1 MVTVGRSTTVGEIL
15 LSQIGWLLLVTG
27 IAYSILQSTSRGK
40 SSSPLS
46 RDLALISQVS
56 PFLLLTFCFVA
67 DVKSLELIFRFG
79 GEDLPLFYR
88 ISAVWSSRSGPLLL
102 WAALMAIVTRIMSVR
117 ANGTPLEVRIMHTWV
132 GFILLLS
139 LMLGP
144 FDETTSTSA
153 SGLNP
158 LLQTDLMVIHPPV
171 VFAFYSLCIA
181 TSSVVIAGIIR
192 RDSSIAI
199 HKSQLYWARAGFVVG
214 TIGIGLGG
222 LWAYTV
228 LDWGGYWAW
237 DPVETGSL
245 LPWLCLLLVVHAR
258 SKTGGSAVIASP
270 AVGLLAG
277 ALTFHATLVTRANG
291 VWASVHAFVAD
302 GEGALPQDPYLRVLD
317 VVEFD
322 AVGAELVGYLSAIIL
337 LCVFAVIHLARVQR
351 SDLDSQN
358 SKSMIQEN
366 KSLAMSLV
374 VIFLVASF
382 WIGSVAVILVGMS
395 LMYLIVNGNN
405 SDPPLHW
412 IFTGIA
418 LMLFSSWTWNAE
430 WYQSL
435 FGMTPFLIPWL
446 MSEKED
452 DWSFITGLFTSTSS
466 RLRISKAIPWYGG
479 AGFLLLTWMILTVE
493 IDGTSLQAHEFYGS
507 PFIALLAIGLAAY
520 TWGKS
525 ITHKTGTFLILF
537 AIICSVLVALLADSI
552 ALPGD
557 PRLPISSSVSRGS
570 LASFMLVLLI
580 FSLPFNIRNLLL
592 TLKSNASKIYQGGFM
607 GLKSPRVRLLASHIS
622 HVGILLLLIGHV
634 FTTTLVDR
642 SDPSHLVTLE
652 KNEPVSYGSY
662 EYVLIDTIVLSEG
675 DEDFDFKVGDGF
687 LGVVIEMRKDG
698 ELVDTLV
705 PGILRFGPVPRSEV
719 DRHVG
724 LFGDTILIMDGF
736 QVQDLMPALFFNQTD
751 GLDRVRVTIHELQ
764 GSHLVWTGW
773 VLTIIGGILA
783 FSSSEKPSKE
793 EEE

>member
-1 MVTVGRSTTVGEIL
+1 M
-15 LSQIGWLLLVTG
+15 
-27 IAYSILQSTSRGK
+27 
-40 SSSPLS
+40 
-46 RDLALISQVS
+46 
-56 PFLLLTFCFVA
+56 FCFVT
-67 DVKSLELIFRFG
+67 DVKSLELVFRFG
-79 GEDLPLFYR
+79 GEGLPLFYR
-88 ISAVWSSRSGPLLL
+88 ISAVWSSRAGPLLL
-102 WAALMAIVTRIMSVR
+102 WAALMAVVTRAMSTR
-117 ANGTPLEVRIMHTWV
+117 SKGTPLEVRIMHIWV
-132 GFILLLS
+132 GFLLLLS

-144 FDETTSTSA
+144 FDETSSTSA
-153 SGLNP
+153 AGLNP

-181 TSSVVIAGIIR
+181 TSSVVIAGVIR
-192 RDSSIAI
+192 RDPSAVI
-199 HKSQLYWARAGFVVG
+199 HESQLYWARAGFVAG

-258 SKTGGSAVIASP
+258 SKPGGSAIIASP
-270 AVGLLAG
+270 AAGLLAG

-302 GEGALPQDPYLRVLD
+302 GEGTLPQDPYLRVLD
-317 VVEFD
+317 VIGFD
-322 AVGAELVGYLSAIIL
+322 AIGAELVGYLSAILL
-337 LCVFAVIHLARVQR
+337 LCAFTVVHLARMQKI
-351 SDLDSQN
+351 DLNSRDSR
-358 SKSMIQEN
+358 SMIQEN
-366 KSLAMSLV
+366 KNLSLSIV
-374 VIFLVASF
+374 IIFLLVSF
-382 WIGSVAVILVGMS
+382 WIGSVAVFLVGIS
-395 LMYLIVNGNN
+395 LMYLLVNGDNE
-405 SDPPLHW
+405 DPPLHW
-412 IFTGIA
+412 VFSGIA

-430 WYQSL
+430 WYQSII
-435 FGMTPFLIPWL
+435 GMTPFLTPWL
-446 MSEKED
+446 ISEKED
-452 DWSFITGLFTSTSS
+452 DWSFITGVFSNASH
-466 RLRISKAIPWYGG
+466 RLRISRAIPWYGG
-479 AGFLLLTWMILTVE
+479 TGFLLLTWMILTVE
-493 IDGTSLQAHEFYGS
+493 IDGTSLQAHEFYGA

-520 TWGKS
+520 SWGASMSSKN
-525 ITHKTGTFLILF
+525 GTYLILF
-537 AIICSVLVALLADSI
+537 AISSSLLAALLADSI

-570 LASFMLVLLI
+570 LALFMLTLLI
-580 FSLPFNIRNLLL
+580 FSLPFNIRNLIL
-592 TLKSNASKIYQGGFM
+592 TSKSHARRIYRDGFRGRM
-607 GLKSPRVRLLASHIS
+607 SPRVRLLASHIS

-652 KNEPVSYGSY
+652 KDEPVSYGNY
-662 EYVLIDTIVLSEG
+662 EYVLVDTIVLSEG
-675 DEDFDFKVGDGF
+675 DDGFDFNVGDGF

-724 LFGDTILIMDGF
+724 LFGDTIVIMDGF

-783 FSSSEKPSKE
+783 FSSSEKPSNDE
-793 EEE
+793 EE

>member
-1 MVTVGRSTTVGEIL
+1 MVGEIL

-27 IAYSILQSTSRGK
+27 IAFSVLQCTSRVNPT
-40 SSSPLS
+40 SPIS
-46 RDLALISQVS
+46 RDLALISQIS
-56 PFLLLTFCFVA
+56 PFILLTFCFVTDA
-67 DVKSLELIFRFG
+67 KSLELVFRFG

-88 ISAVWSSRSGPLLL
+88 ISAVWSSRAGPLLL
-102 WAALMAIVTRIMSVR
+102 WAALMAIVTRIMSTR
-117 ANGTPLEVRIMHTWV
+117 AKGTPLEVKIMHSWV

-144 FDETTSTSA
+144 FDETTSSSA

-181 TSSVVIAGIIR
+181 TSSVVIAGVIR
-192 RDSSIAI
+192 RDPPDVI

-258 SKTGGSAVIASP
+258 SKAGGSAIIASP
-270 AVGLLAG
+270 AAGLLAG

-302 GEGALPQDPYLRVLD
+302 GQGALPQDPYLRVLD
-317 VVEFD
+317 VVSFD
-322 AVGAELVGYLSAIIL
+322 AIGAELVGYLSAILL
-337 LCVFAVIHLARVQR
+337 LCVFTVIHLARMQR
-351 SDLDSQN
+351 IDLESKN
-358 SKSMIQEN
+358 SNSMLQEN
-366 KSLAMSLV
+366 KNLAIVLV
-374 VIFLVASF
+374 VIFLLVSF
-382 WIGSVAVILVGMS
+382 WIGSVAVILVGLS
-395 LMYLIVNGNN
+395 LMYLIINGDNA
-405 SDPPLHW
+405 DPPLHW

-435 FGMTPFLIPWL
+435 LGMTPFLTPWL
-446 MSEKED
+446 ISEKED
-452 DWSFITGLFTSTSS
+452 DWSFITGLFTGTSS
-466 RLRISKAIPWYGG
+466 RLRIAKAIPWYGG
-479 AGFLLLTWMILTVE
+479 TGFLLLTWMILTVE

-507 PFIALLAIGLAAY
+507 PFIAILAIGLAAY

-525 ITHKTGTFLILF
+525 VSSKSGTYLILF
-537 AIICSVLVALLADSI
+537 ALSASLLAALLADSI

-580 FSLPFNIRNLLL
+580 FSLPFNIRNLLM
-592 TLKSNASKIYQGGFM
+592 TLKSHSRKMYQEGFSS
-607 GLKSPRVRLLASHIS
+607 LRSPRARLLASHIS

-652 KNEPVSYGSY
+652 KNEPVSYGNY
-662 EYVLIDTIVLSEG
+662 EYILVDTVVLSEG
-675 DEDFDFKVGDGF
+675 DEGFDFKVGDGF

-698 ELVDTLV
+698 ELVDTLI

-724 LFGDTILIMDGF
+724 LFGDTIVIMDGF

-783 FSSSEKPSKE
+783 FSSSEKPPNQE
-793 EEE
+793 EE

>member
-1 MVTVGRSTTVGEIL
+1 ML

-40 SSSPLS
+40 SSSPIS

-56 PFLLLTFCFVA
+56 PFILLTFCFVT
-67 DVKSLELIFRFG
+67 DVKSLELVFRFG

-102 WAALMAIVTRIMSVR
+102 WAALMAIVTRIMSAR
-117 ANGTPLEVRIMHTWV
+117 AKGSSLEVRIMHTWV

-139 LMLGP
+139 LLLGP
-144 FDETTSTSA
+144 FDETTSSSA

-192 RDSSIAI
+192 RDSPITI

-258 SKTGGSAVIASP
+258 SKTGSSAIIASP

-322 AVGAELVGYLSAIIL
+322 AIGAELVGYLSAIIL
-337 LCVFAVIHLARVQR
+337 LSAFAVIHLARVQR
-351 SDLDSQN
+351 SDLESQN
-358 SKSMIQEN
+358 SNSMIQEN
-366 KSLAMSLV
+366 KNLALSLL
-374 VIFLVASF
+374 VIFFLASL

-395 LMYLIVNGNN
+395 LMYLIVNASN

-435 FGMTPFLIPWL
+435 IGMTPFLVPWL
-446 MSEKED
+446 ISEKED
-452 DWSFITGLFTSTSS
+452 DWSFITGLFTSASS

-493 IDGTSLQAHEFYGS
+493 IDGTSLQAHEFYGA
-507 PFIALLAIGLAAY
+507 PFIALLAIGLASY

-525 ITHKTGTFLILF
+525 ISHKTGTFLILS
-537 AIICSVLVALLADSI
+537 AIICSVLAALMADSI

-557 PRLPISSSVSRGS
+557 PKLPISSSVSRGS

-592 TLKSNASKIYQGGFM
+592 TMQSNARKIYTGGFG
-607 GLKSPRVRLLASHIS
+607 GLKSPRVRLIASHIS

-642 SDPSHLVTLE
+642 SDPSHLITLE
-652 KNEPVSYGSY
+652 KNKPVSYGSY

-736 QVQDLMPALFFNQTD
+736 QVQDLMPALFFNQTE

-773 VLTIIGGILA
+773 VLLIIGGILA
-783 FSSSEKPSKE
+783 FSSSENPSNKE
-793 EEE
+793 EE

>member
-1 MVTVGRSTTVGEIL
+1 M
-15 LSQIGWLLLVTG
+15 VTG
-27 IAYSILQSTSRGK
+27 IAFSALQCTSRANL
-40 SSSPLS
+40 SSSIS
-46 RDLALISQVS
+46 RDLALVSQVS
-56 PFLLLTFCFVA
+56 PFLLLMFCFVT
-67 DVKSLELIFRFG
+67 DVKSLELVFRFG
-79 GEDLPLFYR
+79 GEGLPLFYR
-88 ISAVWSSRSGPLLL
+88 ISAVWSSRAGPLLL
-102 WAALMAIVTRIMSVR
+102 WAALMAVVTRVMSAR
-117 ANGTPLEVRIMHTWV
+117 SKGTPLEVRIMHIWV
-132 GFILLLS
+132 GFLLLLS

-144 FDETTSTSA
+144 FDETSSTSA
-153 SGLNP
+153 AGLNP

-181 TSSVVIAGIIR
+181 TSSVVIAGVIR
-192 RDSSIAI
+192 RDPSTVI
-199 HKSQLYWARAGFVVG
+199 HESQLYWARAGFVAG

-258 SKTGGSAVIASP
+258 SKPGGSAIIASP
-270 AVGLLAG
+270 AAGLLAG

-317 VVEFD
+317 VIGFD
-322 AVGAELVGYLSAIIL
+322 AIGAELVGYLSAILL
-337 LCVFAVIHLARVQR
+337 LCVFTVVHLARMQKI
-351 SDLDSQN
+351 DLDSKD
-358 SKSMIQEN
+358 SRSMIQEN
-366 KSLAMSLV
+366 KNLSLSIV
-374 VIFLVASF
+374 IIFLLVSF
-382 WIGSVAVILVGMS
+382 WIGSVAVILVGIS
-395 LMYLIVNGNN
+395 LMYLLVNGDNE
-405 SDPPLHW
+405 DPPLHW
-412 IFTGIA
+412 VFSGIA

-430 WYQSL
+430 WYQSII
-435 FGMTPFLIPWL
+435 GMTPFLTPWL
-446 MSEKED
+446 ISEKED
-452 DWSFITGLFTSTSS
+452 DWSFITGVFSNASH
-466 RLRISKAIPWYGG
+466 RLRISRAIPWYGG
-479 AGFLLLTWMILTVE
+479 TGFLLLTWMILTVE
-493 IDGTSLQAHEFYGS
+493 IDGTSLQAHEFYGA

-520 TWGKS
+520 SWGASMSPKN
-525 ITHKTGTFLILF
+525 GTYLILF
-537 AIICSVLVALLADSI
+537 AISSSLLAALLADSI

-570 LASFMLVLLI
+570 LALFMLTLLI
-580 FSLPFNIRNLLL
+580 FSLPFNIRNLIL
-592 TLKSNASKIYQGGFM
+592 TSKSHARRIYRDGFRGRM
-607 GLKSPRVRLLASHIS
+607 SPRVRLLASHIS

-652 KNEPVSYGSY
+652 KDEPVSYGNY
-662 EYVLIDTIVLSEG
+662 EYVLVDTIVLSEG
-675 DEDFDFKVGDGF
+675 DEGFDFNVGDGF

-724 LFGDTILIMDGF
+724 LFGDTIVIMDGF

-773 VLTIIGGILA
+773 LLTIIGGILA
-783 FSSSEKPSKE
+783 FSSSEKPSNDE
-793 EEE
+793 EE

>member
-1 MVTVGRSTTVGEIL
+1 
-15 LSQIGWLLLVTG
+15 LVTG
-27 IAYSILQSTSRGK
+27 IAFSALQCTSRANL
-40 SSSPLS
+40 SSSIS
-46 RDLALISQVS
+46 RDLALVSQVS
-56 PFLLLTFCFVA
+56 PFLLLMFCFVT
-67 DVKSLELIFRFG
+67 DVKSLELVFRFG
-79 GEDLPLFYR
+79 GEGLPLFYR
-88 ISAVWSSRSGPLLL
+88 ISAVWSSRAGPLLL
-102 WAALMAIVTRIMSVR
+102 WAALMAVVTRVMSAR
-117 ANGTPLEVRIMHTWV
+117 SKGTPLEVRIMHIWV
-132 GFILLLS
+132 GFLLLLS

-144 FDETTSTSA
+144 FDETSSTSA
-153 SGLNP
+153 AGLNP

-181 TSSVVIAGIIR
+181 TSSVVIAGVIR
-192 RDSSIAI
+192 RDPSTVI
-199 HKSQLYWARAGFVVG
+199 HESQLYWARAGFVAG

-258 SKTGGSAVIASP
+258 SKPGGSAIIASP
-270 AVGLLAG
+270 AAGLLAG

-317 VVEFD
+317 VIGFD
-322 AVGAELVGYLSAIIL
+322 AIGAELVGYLSAILL
-337 LCVFAVIHLARVQR
+337 LCVFTVVHLARMQKI
-351 SDLDSQN
+351 DLDSKD
-358 SKSMIQEN
+358 SRSMIQEN
-366 KSLAMSLV
+366 KNLSLSIV
-374 VIFLVASF
+374 IIFLLVSF
-382 WIGSVAVILVGMS
+382 WIGSVAVILVGIS
-395 LMYLIVNGNN
+395 LMYLLVNGDNE
-405 SDPPLHW
+405 DPPLHW
-412 IFTGIA
+412 VFSGIA

-430 WYQSL
+430 WYQSII
-435 FGMTPFLIPWL
+435 GMTPFLTPWL
-446 MSEKED
+446 ISEKED
-452 DWSFITGLFTSTSS
+452 DWSFITGVFSNASH
-466 RLRISKAIPWYGG
+466 RLRISRAIPWYGG
-479 AGFLLLTWMILTVE
+479 TGFLLLTWMILTVE
-493 IDGTSLQAHEFYGS
+493 IDGTSLQAHEFYGA

-520 TWGKS
+520 SWGASMSPKN
-525 ITHKTGTFLILF
+525 GTYLILF
-537 AIICSVLVALLADSI
+537 AISSSLLAALLADSI

-570 LASFMLVLLI
+570 LALFMLTLLI
-580 FSLPFNIRNLLL
+580 FSLPFNIRNLIL
-592 TLKSNASKIYQGGFM
+592 TSKSHARRIYRDGFRGRM
-607 GLKSPRVRLLASHIS
+607 SPRVRLLASHIS

-652 KNEPVSYGSY
+652 KDEPVSYGNY
-662 EYVLIDTIVLSEG
+662 EYVLVDTIVLSEG
-675 DEDFDFKVGDGF
+675 DEGFDFNVGDGF

-724 LFGDTILIMDGF
+724 LFGDTIVIMDGF

-773 VLTIIGGILA
+773 LLTIIGGILA
-783 FSSSEKPSKE
+783 FSSSEKPSNDE
-793 EEE
+793 EE

>member
-1 MVTVGRSTTVGEIL
+1 M
-15 LSQIGWLLLVTG
+15 VTG
-27 IAYSILQSTSRGK
+27 IAFSALQCTSRASL
-40 SSSPLS
+40 SSSIS
-46 RDLALISQVS
+46 RDLALVSQVS
-56 PFLLLTFCFVA
+56 PFLLLMFCFVT
-67 DVKSLELIFRFG
+67 DVKSLELVFRFG
-79 GEDLPLFYR
+79 GEGLPLFYR
-88 ISAVWSSRSGPLLL
+88 ISAVWSSRAGPLLL
-102 WAALMAIVTRIMSVR
+102 WAALMAVVTRVMSTR
-117 ANGTPLEVRIMHTWV
+117 SKGTPLEVRIMHIWV
-132 GFILLLS
+132 GFLLLLS

-144 FDETTSTSA
+144 FDETSSTSA
-153 SGLNP
+153 AGLNP

-181 TSSVVIAGIIR
+181 TSSVVIAGVIR
-192 RDSSIAI
+192 RDPSTVI
-199 HKSQLYWARAGFVVG
+199 HESQLYWARAGFVAG

-237 DPVETGSL
+237 DHVETGSL

-258 SKTGGSAVIASP
+258 SKPGGSAIIASP
-270 AVGLLAG
+270 AAGLLAG

-317 VVEFD
+317 VIGFD
-322 AVGAELVGYLSAIIL
+322 AIGAELVGYLSAILL
-337 LCVFAVIHLARVQR
+337 LCVFTVVHLARMQKI
-351 SDLDSQN
+351 DLDSKD
-358 SKSMIQEN
+358 SRSMIQEN
-366 KSLAMSLV
+366 KNLSLSIV
-374 VIFLVASF
+374 IIFLLVSF
-382 WIGSVAVILVGMS
+382 WIGSVAVILVGIS
-395 LMYLIVNGNN
+395 LMYLLVNGDNE
-405 SDPPLHW
+405 DPPLHW
-412 IFTGIA
+412 VFSGIA

-430 WYQSL
+430 WYQSII
-435 FGMTPFLIPWL
+435 GMTPFLTPWL
-446 MSEKED
+446 ISEKED
-452 DWSFITGLFTSTSS
+452 DWSFITGVFSNASH
-466 RLRISKAIPWYGG
+466 RLRISRAIPWYGG
-479 AGFLLLTWMILTVE
+479 TGFLLLTWMILTVE
-493 IDGTSLQAHEFYGS
+493 IDGTSLQAHEFYGA

-520 TWGKS
+520 SWGASMSPKN
-525 ITHKTGTFLILF
+525 GTYLILF
-537 AIICSVLVALLADSI
+537 AISSSLLAALLADSI

-570 LASFMLVLLI
+570 LALFMLTLLI
-580 FSLPFNIRNLLL
+580 FSLPFNIRNLIL
-592 TLKSNASKIYQGGFM
+592 TSKSHARRIYRDGFRGRM
-607 GLKSPRVRLLASHIS
+607 SPRVRLLASHIS

-652 KNEPVSYGSY
+652 KDEPVSYGNY
-662 EYVLIDTIVLSEG
+662 EYVLVDTIVLSEG
-675 DEDFDFKVGDGF
+675 DEGFDFNVGDGF

-724 LFGDTILIMDGF
+724 LFGDTIVIMDGF

-783 FSSSEKPSKE
+783 FSSSEKPSNDE
-793 EEE
+793 EE

>member
-1 MVTVGRSTTVGEIL
+1 
-15 LSQIGWLLLVTG
+15 LVTG
-27 IAYSILQSTSRGK
+27 IAFSALQCTSRANL
-40 SSSPLS
+40 SSSIS
-46 RDLALISQVS
+46 RDLALVSQVS
-56 PFLLLTFCFVA
+56 PFLLLMFCFVT
-67 DVKSLELIFRFG
+67 DVKSLELVFRFG
-79 GEDLPLFYR
+79 GEGLPLFYR
-88 ISAVWSSRSGPLLL
+88 ISAVWSSRAGPLLL
-102 WAALMAIVTRIMSVR
+102 WAALMAVVTRVMSAR
-117 ANGTPLEVRIMHTWV
+117 SKGTPLEVRIMHIWV
-132 GFILLLS
+132 GFLLLLS

-144 FDETTSTSA
+144 FDETSSTSA
-153 SGLNP
+153 AGLNP

-181 TSSVVIAGIIR
+181 TSSVVIAGVIR
-192 RDSSIAI
+192 RDPSTVI
-199 HKSQLYWARAGFVVG
+199 HESQLYWARAGFVAG

-258 SKTGGSAVIASP
+258 SKPGGSAIIASP
-270 AVGLLAG
+270 AAGLLAG

-317 VVEFD
+317 VIGFD
-322 AVGAELVGYLSAIIL
+322 AIGAELVGYLSAILL
-337 LCVFAVIHLARVQR
+337 LCVFTVVHLARMQKI
-351 SDLDSQN
+351 DLDSKD
-358 SKSMIQEN
+358 SRSMIQEN
-366 KSLAMSLV
+366 KNLSLSIV
-374 VIFLVASF
+374 IIFLLVSF
-382 WIGSVAVILVGMS
+382 WIGSVAVILVGIS
-395 LMYLIVNGNN
+395 LMYLLVNGDNE
-405 SDPPLHW
+405 DPPLHW
-412 IFTGIA
+412 VFSGIA

-430 WYQSL
+430 WYQSII
-435 FGMTPFLIPWL
+435 GMTPFLTPWL
-446 MSEKED
+446 ISEKED
-452 DWSFITGLFTSTSS
+452 DWSFITGVFSNASH
-466 RLRISKAIPWYGG
+466 RLRISRAIPWYGG
-479 AGFLLLTWMILTVE
+479 TGFLLLTWMILTVE
-493 IDGTSLQAHEFYGS
+493 IDGTSLQAHEFYGA

-520 TWGKS
+520 SWGASMSPKN
-525 ITHKTGTFLILF
+525 GTYLILF
-537 AIICSVLVALLADSI
+537 AISSSLLAALLADSI

-570 LASFMLVLLI
+570 LALFMLTLLI
-580 FSLPFNIRNLLL
+580 FSLPFNIRNLIL
-592 TLKSNASKIYQGGFM
+592 TSKSHARRIYRDGFRGRM
-607 GLKSPRVRLLASHIS
+607 SPRVRLLASHIS

-652 KNEPVSYGSY
+652 KDEPVSYGNY
-662 EYVLIDTIVLSEG
+662 EYVLVDTIVLSEG
-675 DEDFDFKVGDGF
+675 DEGFDFNVGDGF

-724 LFGDTILIMDGF
+724 LFGDTIVIMDGF

-783 FSSSEKPSKE
+783 FSSSEKPSNDE
-793 EEE
+793 EE

>member
-1 MVTVGRSTTVGEIL
+1 M
-15 LSQIGWLLLVTG
+15 VTG
-27 IAYSILQSTSRGK
+27 IAFSALQCTSRANL
-40 SSSPLS
+40 SSSIS
-46 RDLALISQVS
+46 RDLALVSQVS
-56 PFLLLTFCFVA
+56 PFLLLMFCFVT
-67 DVKSLELIFRFG
+67 DVKSLELVFRFG
-79 GEDLPLFYR
+79 GEGLPLFYR
-88 ISAVWSSRSGPLLL
+88 ISAVWSSRAGPLLL
-102 WAALMAIVTRIMSVR
+102 WAALMAVVTRVMSAR
-117 ANGTPLEVRIMHTWV
+117 SKGTPLEVRIMHIWV
-132 GFILLLS
+132 GFLLLLS

-144 FDETTSTSA
+144 FDETSSTSA
-153 SGLNP
+153 AGLNP

-181 TSSVVIAGIIR
+181 TSSVVIAGVIR
-192 RDSSIAI
+192 RDPSTVI
-199 HKSQLYWARAGFVVG
+199 HESQLYWARAGFVAG

-258 SKTGGSAVIASP
+258 SKPGGSAIIASP
-270 AVGLLAG
+270 AAGLLAG

-302 GEGALPQDPYLRVLD
+302 GEGTLPQDPYLRVLD
-317 VVEFD
+317 VIGFD
-322 AVGAELVGYLSAIIL
+322 AIGAELVGYLSAILL
-337 LCVFAVIHLARVQR
+337 LCAFTVVHLARMQKI
-351 SDLDSQN
+351 DLDSKD
-358 SKSMIQEN
+358 SRSMIQEN
-366 KSLAMSLV
+366 KNLSLSIV
-374 VIFLVASF
+374 IIFLLVSF
-382 WIGSVAVILVGMS
+382 WIGSVAVILVGIS
-395 LMYLIVNGNN
+395 LMYLLVNGDNE
-405 SDPPLHW
+405 DPPLHW
-412 IFTGIA
+412 VFSGIA

-430 WYQSL
+430 WYQSII
-435 FGMTPFLIPWL
+435 GMTPFLTPWL
-446 MSEKED
+446 ISEKED
-452 DWSFITGLFTSTSS
+452 DWSFITGVFSNASH
-466 RLRISKAIPWYGG
+466 RLRISRAIPWYGG
-479 AGFLLLTWMILTVE
+479 TGFLLLTWMILTVE
-493 IDGTSLQAHEFYGS
+493 IDGTSLQAHEFYGA

-520 TWGKS
+520 SWGASMSSKN
-525 ITHKTGTFLILF
+525 GTYLILF
-537 AIICSVLVALLADSI
+537 AISSSLLAALLADSI

-570 LASFMLVLLI
+570 LALFMLTLLI
-580 FSLPFNIRNLLL
+580 FSLPFNIRNLIL
-592 TLKSNASKIYQGGFM
+592 TSKSHARRIYRDGFRGRM
-607 GLKSPRVRLLASHIS
+607 SPRVRLLASHIS

-652 KNEPVSYGSY
+652 KDEPVSYGNY
-662 EYVLIDTIVLSEG
+662 EYVLVDTIVLSEG
-675 DEDFDFKVGDGF
+675 DDGFDFNVGDGF

-724 LFGDTILIMDGF
+724 LFGDTIVIMDGF

-783 FSSSEKPSKE
+783 FSSSEKPSNDE
-793 EEE
+793 EE